1 MTTLNPK
8 KRNLIPK
15 NPIMKLRIIS
25 CFIFALFLFSGC
37 TLFDGSGQAKVI
49 GGANEVLVVCEQNIW
64 NGPGGDSIR
73 SVLNSPMLGLPQIEP
88 SFDIVHRTPT
98 GFKGSYTSHRNVL
111 LVNIDPD
118 ANNGMS
124 VRHNLW
130 ADSQVVVQLFAKDNN
145 DILTILGKD
154 HEALSNLLIKAERA
168 RMSDIYKKSKD
179 LSIARAIENQFGINI
194 DIPRG
199 WVLDKREK
207 GFVWLTMEERK
218 ATSHLMIWEYP
229 YISESQLSPQS
240 LINIRDSI
248 AAINVP
254 GANEGSYMT
263 TEKEFIPTYTEESY
277 NNNYIAKLQGLWKMH
292 NYIMGGPFVQ
302 ISTVDT
308 KTNRIITVEGFV
320 FAPSTEK
327 RNYVRRLEAIL
338 YSLSLEKENPDNEN
352 EISAL

>member
-1 MTTLNPK
+1 MTRKHN
-8 KRNLIPK
+8 I
-15 NPIMKLRIIS
+15 
-25 CFIFALFLFSGC
+25 LFVFVLLLLSGC
-37 TLFDGSGQAKVI
+37 NLLGDSGKSKVN
-49 GGANEVLVVCEQNIW
+49 GRANEVLVVCEQNIW

-73 SVLNSPMLGLPQIEP
+73 SIFNESVPGLPQIEP
-88 SFDIVHRTPT
+88 SFDIIHRTPV
-98 GFKGSYTSHRNVL
+98 GFKGSYTSHRNIL
-111 LVNIDPD
+111 LVNIDTNAD
-118 ANNGMS
+118 NGMS

-130 ADSQVVVQLFAKDNN
+130 ADSQIVVQLFAKDNN

-154 HEALSNLLIKAERA
+154 HEALSRLLIKAERA
-168 RMSDIYKKSKD
+168 RISEIYKKSKD
-179 LSIARAIENQFGINI
+179 LNIAQTIEDQFGIYI

-207 GFVWLTMEERK
+207 GFAWLTLEERK
-218 ATSHLMIWEYP
+218 ATSHIMIWEYP
-229 YISESQLSPQS
+229 YVSENQLSPQS
-240 LINIRDSI
+240 LIDTRDSI
-248 AAINVP
+248 AKRNVP

-263 TEKEFIPTYTEESY
+263 TEKEYVPVFTEETY

-338 YSLSLEKENPDNEN
+338 YSISLEKEKSEDENEN
-352 EISAL
+352 QGQ